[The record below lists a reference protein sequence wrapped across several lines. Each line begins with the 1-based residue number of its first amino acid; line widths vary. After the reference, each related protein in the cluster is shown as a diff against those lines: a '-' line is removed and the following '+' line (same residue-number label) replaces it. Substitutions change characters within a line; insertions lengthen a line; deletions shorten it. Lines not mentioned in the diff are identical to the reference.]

1 MQLLILIPILIILF
15 LISSKFARCIE
26 SRGGSYS
33 LWLIIGM
40 VPVPPGLGTL
50 LQINYCISESI
61 ARFVGVRGWDYYFW
75 LRLGL
80 FTTFITQIVLIPIAV
95 ILKSIMEMWYLS
107 KKILYFFFSLIDF
120 IKKAL
125 TFDYRKLR
133 KTVSRLFKTKKEYPK
148 GEKGSVVYCDLLEFI
163 EHSGVFLG
171 DNKIAHLNGDGEY
184 EVVSFKTFVERL
196 WGINP
201 TISIFIS
208 YKDGEPVGDKE
219 IYKRAKKKLNK
230 KTTYNLFSNNCHR
243 FTAYCITGDEH
254 NDITTWIELKEVA
267 QQYLQ
272 SYEWYEY
279 QVK

>member
-1 MQLLILIPILIILF
+1 MIPL
-15 LISSKFARCIE
+15 
-26 SRGGSYS
+26 
-33 LWLIIGM
+33 
-40 VPVPPGLGTL
+40 LGTI

-61 ARFVGVRGWDYYFW
+61 ARFVAVRGWDYYFW
-75 LRLGL
+75 FRLGL
-80 FTTFITQIVLIPIAV
+80 FTTFITQIVLIPIAL
-95 ILKSIMEMWYLS
+95 IFKLIMEMWYWS
-107 KKILYFFFSLIDF
+107 KKLLYFFLSFIDV
-120 IKKAL
+120 IKKL
-125 TFDYRKLR
+125 FSMPEKLI
-133 KTVSRLFKTKKEYPK
+133 KIILRLLKGKKEYPK
-148 GEKGSVVYCDLLEFI
+148 GEKGSIVYCDLLEFI

-196 WGINP
+196 GGCNQAV
-201 TISIFIS
+201 SIFIS

-230 KTTYNLFSNNCHR
+230 KTTYNLFNNNCHR
-243 FTAYCITGDEH
+243 FTAYCITGDKH